1 MPLYKMPLYKILL
14 YEMPLYNSV
23 CENKKLLK
31 AVGNKAQL
39 ITKSVFA
46 DFGPQVT

>member
-1 MPLYKMPLYKILL
+1 MPLYKIPL
-14 YEMPLYNSV
+14 YEMPLYNPV

-31 AVGNKAQL
+31 AVGNNAQL
-39 ITKSVFA
+39 ITESVYA